1 MASPAE
7 VEDQALWS
15 SDSESSEDELEDEL
29 RVNMEFNFGEIH
41 LDPENE
47 EPEDELDGIDQGPDQ
62 PDQPQDEDQPQIEEN
77 EVEVNSV
84 KSENLEMPQNRTYS
98 FSVHFSF

>member
-1 MASPAE
+1 MASSAE

-29 RVNMEFNFGEIH
+29 RVNIEFNFGEIH

-47 EPEDELDGIDQGPDQ
+47 EPEDDTQNKKVVSIRHCLR
-62 PDQPQDEDQPQIEEN
+62 
-77 EVEVNSV
+77 NSRHEFPKTS
-84 KSENLEMPQNRTYS
+84 KSSR
-98 FSVHFSF
+98 V

>member
-15 SDSESSEDELEDEL
+15 SDSESSEDESEDEL

-47 EPEDELDGIDQGPDQ
+47 EPEEELDGIDQVPG
-62 PDQPQDEDQPQIEEN
+62 PDQPQDEDQPQNEEN

-84 KSENLEMPQNRTYS
+84 KSENLEMPQN
-98 FSVHFSF
+98 